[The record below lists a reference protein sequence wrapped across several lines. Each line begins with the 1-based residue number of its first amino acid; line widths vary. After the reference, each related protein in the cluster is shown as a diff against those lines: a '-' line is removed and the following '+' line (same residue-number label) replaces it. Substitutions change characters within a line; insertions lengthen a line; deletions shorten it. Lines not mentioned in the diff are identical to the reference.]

1 MSIVILRFDV
11 LFIFFLFLTHCL
23 GVILHSQSP
32 SPSLPSSPLP
42 SPILSPSSTESIT
55 CANIDQ
61 VKVTSHLAAGAV
73 KLVSEGVWR
82 QEKVLIVHAH
92 NGTFYRTAHTHADFA
107 QKLVDI
113 FAAERDH
120 LRAIR
125 RDNVVPLLGGCW
137 DVADAARVALV
148 VPYLQTWSTVV
159 ADDRLGLVA
168 RLFIAASAIDLARLF
183 DRFPLVS
190 ATGNLSN
197 TSVVL
202 HDTSGRSFGVTGD
215 YQVKLFALADR
226 LIFRNHSRA
235 YGDDQKCDSDDAC
248 RAFFASDA
256 GGAFPAVHSGAPRD
270 FDCNLA
276 ARRCWG
282 LDSRTNVYTICRTM
296 LRPLLALSER
306 AKVPL
311 ALARDR
317 ATYGNTA
324 TTELQQLMWQCEANN
339 PHDRISASALQKSLR
354 ALATRFGGEDAEH
367 LPPFEPSNP
376 AASGYVS
383 LQELSKAAL
392 TAGALEEAERAAAAL
407 VENDIVVRLPKGNS
421 GRRQWLKEHVDAN
434 GDLDGSVDSLG
445 RWHPHAE
452 FYNPPIVLTEWFFR
466 LALSPDMARS
476 PERPVLRLAGVAGE
490 QSWLSSPVR
499 HWISARELST
509 SNGKRYILHGA
520 VDCKGLKSVGFADRM
535 CALFH
540 DGFPRDWLAV
550 VQPVWDQLKKSA
562 EAQQLLNDALLPPQL
577 YKDVV
582 ELEQSGERPTPR
594 PRPMRTKP
602 ADDETKFHCRGNRHK
617 CELEFKKWQAAHA
630 PPETDAPTPAP
641 TTAPPELRP
650 PPANVACFQFK
661 TCSEC
666 NEPRRWHR
674 MSVPSECAWCPSVR
688 ACVARASVLQT
699 CPAPL
704 LDVAVC
710 ETEAPTPL
718 PTAPPTPLPTPAPTP
733 APPRTNRPTPVPA
746 VRLNDNVA
754 LHTANPGQTAPKT
767 LPPRVSLN
775 TPPSSPPSPLQ
786 TAMQPQS
793 DCDSACVDCFFSKR
807 AQLAN
812 KKHPND
818 DVLSLVDAVAP
829 KFDCR
834 TRVRALH
841 RWCRQNGELCA
852 RHVYRGTC
860 RVECQ
865 SEDWLNFGS
874 TATLSTTEALT
885 TTMPTSPAPTTTV
898 QSTTTMATTKTTVT
912 KTTTTT
918 TSATTTKSP
927 PSTATQTTLT
937 TPSTTVSAT
946 ITSTATSTSTFSP
959 TTLPVTTALTSSTT
973 RDKLVDELFAVH
985 SVLET
990 RCGSARSG
998 WLHKPTG
1005 ACCGASCGACDDT
1018 SECVSRGGGTNECCA
1033 TTVLAGNATCG
1044 VERAPPCVVRS
1055 VDIARAPKAMPSV
1068 TLCPDRGLLSRDG
1081 RGTCCAASCGTCET
1095 NDCASRPGGRIMCCP
1110 ISIARLG
1117 VQCTTQNTSPCVLKH
1132 KPLPTEMQNK

>member
-1 MSIVILRFDV
+1 MRIAFLLNF
-11 LFIFFLFLTHCL
+11 LFIFFLSSFLTH
-23 GVILHSQSP
+23 
-32 SPSLPSSPLP
+32 SL
-42 SPILSPSSTESIT
+42 SIT
-55 CANIDQ
+55 THPPAAPLSASTSVEPINCANIDQ
-61 VKVTSHLAAGAV
+61 LKITSHVAAGAV

-82 QEKVLIVHAH
+82 QEKVLVIHAH
-92 NGTFYRTAHTHADFA
+92 NGTFFHAAHRDADFA
-107 QKLVDI
+107 DRLVAI

-125 RDNVVPLLGGCW
+125 RENVVPLLGGCW
-137 DVADAARVALV
+137 DVADAARVAV
-148 VPYLQTWSTVV
+148 VLPYLQTWSTVV

-183 DRFPLVS
+183 DHFPFLTT
-190 ATGNLSN
+190 AGNL
-197 TSVVL
+197 TDTGVIL
-202 HDTSGRSFGVTGD
+202 HDSSGRSFGVTGD
-215 YQVKLFALADR
+215 YQVKLFAMADR

-235 YGDDQKCDSDDAC
+235 YGDDHKCDSDDAC

-256 GGAFPAVHSGAPRD
+256 GGAFAVVHSGAPRD

-296 LRPLLALSER
+296 LRPLFALSER

-317 ATYGNTA
+317 ATYGNAATA
-324 TTELQQLMWQCEANN
+324 ELQQLMWQCEANN
-339 PHDRISASALQKSLR
+339 PHDRISASSLQKSLR

-392 TAGALEEAERAAAAL
+392 TAGALEAAERAAAAL
-407 VENDIVVRLPKGNS
+407 VEDDIVVRLPKGHS

-476 PERPVLRLAGVAGE
+476 PERPVLRLAGVASE

-535 CALFH
+535 CALFR

-562 EAQQLLNDALLPPQL
+562 EAQQLLDDALLPPQL
-577 YKDVV
+577 YKDGIA
-582 ELEQSGERPTPR
+582 LEQSGERPTPR
-594 PRPMRTKP
+594 PRPTRTKP
-602 ADDETKFHCRGNRHK
+602 AVDDDTKFHCRGNRHK
-617 CELEFKKWQAAHA
+617 CELEFKKWQAAHG
-630 PPETDAPTPAP
+630 PPETAAPTSPPTAAP
-641 TTAPPELRP
+641 SELRP

-674 MSVPSECAWCPSVR
+674 MDVPSECAWCPSVR

-710 ETEAPTPL
+710 ETDAPTPL
-718 PTAPPTPLPTPAPTP
+718 PTAPPTPPPSPAPTP
-733 APPRTNRPTPVPA
+733 VPPRTAAPTPEPA

-754 LHTANPGQTAPKT
+754 PYSANPGQVTPKAAPPAGA
-767 LPPRVSLN
+767 PP
-775 TPPSSPPSPLQ
+775 PPPSP
-786 TAMQPQS
+786 TAVQPAS
-793 DCDSACVDCFFSKR
+793 DCNSSCVDCFFSKR

-818 DVLSLVDAVAP
+818 DVLSLLDVVAP

-860 RVECQ
+860 HVECQ
-865 SEDWLNFGS
+865 SEDWLNFGATESTTTDAPPSTTTS
-874 TATLSTTEALT
+874 TASN
-885 TTMPTSPAPTTTV
+885 V
-898 QSTTTMATTKTTVT
+898 QSTTTTTTMTTMT
-912 KTTTTT
+912 TMTTTTT
-918 TSATTTKSP
+918 TTTTP
-927 PSTATQTTLT
+927 PPPTSTTTST
-937 TPSTTVSAT
+937 TMTPSTTAT
-946 ITSTATSTSTFSP
+946 PMTATSLTFPSSS
-959 TTLPVTTALTSSTT
+959 TLPPSSTVS
-973 RDKLVDELFAVH
+973 RDKLVEELFAAHEVR
-985 SVLET
+985 ET
-990 RCGSARSG
+990 RCGGARLG

-1005 ACCGASCGACDDT
+1005 ACCGATCGACDDT
-1018 SECVSRGGGTNECCA
+1018 GECASRGGGANECCA
-1033 TTVLAGNATCG
+1033 TTVLAINATCG
-1044 VERAPPCVVRS
+1044 VERVPPCVVRS
-1055 VDIARAPKAMPSV
+1055 DNVTRTPKATPSV
-1068 TLCPDRGLLSRDG
+1068 ALCPDDGLLSRDG
-1081 RGTCCAASCGTCET
+1081 RGACCAASCGVCET
-1095 NDCASRPGGRIMCCP
+1095 SECASRPGGRILCCP
-1110 ISIARLG
+1110 ISIARLA
-1117 VQCTTQNTSPCVLKH
+1117 VQCTTENTSPCVLKRA
-1132 KPLPTEMQNK
+1132 PLAEMQNK